1 MGGLSWHLIFWSALF
16 VSGKVVRWEG
26 GKGGMVLKWK
36 GGKGGRVM
44 RWKMG
49 KVREGNEAAR

>member
-1 MGGLSWHLIFWSALF
+1 MAPDILECF
-16 VSGKVVRWEG
+16 VCQWES

-36 GGKGGRVM
+36 GGKVGRVM